1 MNNVNENI
9 KVQCNLITKEYCM
22 EKTKSARLKAML
34 MNSKN
39 GIASFWSLKGVSF
52 TAYSGDTIGII
63 GINGSGKSTLA
74 RIIGGLTIP
83 SSGEL
88 KVNGEATTI
97 SIGAGL
103 RGELTGRENIFL
115 KGLMSGMTKKE
126 IQSKVSTIIEFS
138 ELGEFIDQPVKSYSS
153 GMKSRL
159 GFAIAVHRDADILII
174 DEALAV
180 GDETF
185 YKKCVD
191 KMMEFKKRGNTIF
204 FISHSMGQVE
214 KLCDQV
220 IWIHYGEL
228 MDFGD
233 SRTVIK
239 KYQTFTANFK
249 KLSKPEKENYQKN
262 MKLRQKNFT
271 LKKLFDKESA
281 TLETVGELS
290 RQSKNKLSTLITLN
304 PVGSNMTLA
313 TKFLVIALLLTIL
326 FLSVI
331 SIKEVSL
338 VGMVKNF
345 LFHH

>member
-1 MNNVNENI
+1 
-9 KVQCNLITKEYCM
+9 
-22 EKTKSARLKAML
+22 
-34 MNSKN
+34 
-39 GIASFWSLKGVSF
+39 
-52 TAYSGDTIGII
+52 
-63 GINGSGKSTLA
+63 
-74 RIIGGLTIP
+74 
-83 SSGEL
+83 
-88 KVNGEATTI
+88 
-97 SIGAGL
+97 
-103 RGELTGRENIFL
+103 
-115 KGLMSGMTKKE
+115 
-126 IQSKVSTIIEFS
+126 
-138 ELGEFIDQPVKSYSS
+138 
-153 GMKSRL
+153 
-159 GFAIAVHRDADILII
+159 
-174 DEALAV
+174 
-180 GDETF
+180 
-185 YKKCVD
+185 
-191 KMMEFKKRGNTIF
+191 MMEFKKRGNTIF